1 MSLLNKVMLALLIG
15 LSILAA
21 GEYLHIRYQ
30 SSKLANERSLNIALE
45 DSLDKAYQTI
55 KAQTKSAEVT
65 DQVVTSTTQTVA
77 DNNQTKEDL
86 TKKIDDVAKQVANE
100 EISDTIADA
109 TYTRSMWAAYCKA
122 DPTSVTCT
130 SRQPATKV
138 SH

>member
-15 LSILAA
+15 LSILVV
-21 GEYLHIRYQ
+21 GEYLYIKGQ
-30 SSKLANERSLNIALE
+30 SSKIVNERSLNIVLE

-55 KAQTKSAEVT
+55 KSQTKSAEVT
-65 DQVVTSTTQTVA
+65 DQVVTSTTQKVA
-77 DNNQTKEDL
+77 DSNQTKEDL

-100 EISDTIADA
+100 EISDTVADA
-109 TYTRSMWAAYCKA
+109 TYTHSMWAAYCKA

-130 SRQPATKV
+130 SRKPAAKV

>member
-1 MSLLNKVMLALLIG
+1 MLALLIG
-15 LSILAA
+15 LSVLVV
-21 GEYLHIRYQ
+21 GEYLHIKDQ
-30 SSKLANERSLNIALE
+30 SSKIANERSLNTALE

-55 KAQTKSAEVT
+55 NSQKKSAEIT

-109 TYTRSMWAAYCKA
+109 TYTRSMWTAYCKA